1 MHSTIKRGILAFAAV
16 LALGAV
22 PAAFA
27 ADGGTKAAK
36 QHMVMQVSDG
46 DPARWNLAFN
56 NLKNVQAEL
65 GRDNVDL
72 EVVAYGPGI
81 AMLKMDSAVGNRVSE
96 AVKNGI
102 RVVACQ
108 NTMHGQKLTKADM
121 LPTIGYVKAGV
132 VELIEKQREGWAY
145 IRP

>member
-1 MHSTIKRGILAFAAV
+1 MHRAFRRAILALSAI

-22 PAAFA
+22 PAAYA
-27 ADGGTKAAK
+27 ADSSAKPAK
-36 QHMVMQVSDG
+36 QRMVMQVSDG
-46 DPARWNLAFN
+46 DPARWNLALN
-56 NLKNVQAEL
+56 NLRNVQKEL

-81 AMLKMDSAVGNRVSE
+81 SMLKMDSPVGNRIAE
-96 AVKNGI
+96 AMKGGI
-102 RVVACQ
+102 RVVACE

-121 LPTIGYVKAGV
+121 LPEIGYVRAGV
-132 VELIEKQREGWAY
+132 VELIERQKEGYAY